1 MYLMK
6 GRDNLV
12 NFKFLQKVKV
22 VSTNHLDQTLL
33 NILQTEGYKRPLFI
47 MDSFLTK
54 VQVVIDAQEKLKQ
67 QGIDFA
73 VFDKV
78 VSDPPTEIVDAGVAA
93 FNQHQADSI
102 IAIGGGSSI
111 DVARGVNIVRI
122 NGGKIADYEGNN
134 RAIKPCPGLIAVPT
148 TSGTG
153 SEMSNALVVTDKSS
167 QKKLAIL
174 ADNAV
179 SEYAVL
185 NPDLVLSLPKKMTIA
200 TGLDAFSHAAEGYL
214 SKLASPIT
222 DAVCEKIMFLL
233 YNYLPRAV
241 EDGSDREARERVM
254 VAAALSGWML
264 NNAGTNIGHSSAHIL
279 GSKYHIVHGEAV
291 AYALPGVLKLVGP
304 ILPKKVREIG
314 QIIGAQYPEDA
325 PESQTT
331 DIAIHTYKDFRDNI
345 LGLHP
350 FYDYKIQ
357 QDDVVSNADDVLHEQ
372 FAGNTPG
379 NLNLEKVTSFL
390 NEFGKQ

>member
-1 MYLMK
+1 M
-6 GRDNLV
+6 V
-12 NFKFLQKVKV
+12 NYKLIQKVRV
-22 VSTNHLDQTLL
+22 VSTDHLDQTLL
-33 NILQTEGYKRPLFI
+33 DILKAENYQRPLFI
-47 MDSFLTK
+47 MDGFLNK
-54 VQVVIDAQEKLKQ
+54 VQIVTDAQNKLKQ
-67 QGIDFA
+67 NGIDFA
-73 VFDKV
+73 VFDKII
-78 VSDPPTEIVDAGVAA
+78 SDPPTEVVDAGVEA
-93 FNQHQADSI
+93 FKQHNADSI

-111 DVARGVNIVRI
+111 DVARGVNIVRV

-134 RAIKPCPGLIAVPT
+134 QAIKQCPGLIAVPT

-153 SEMSNALVVTDKSS
+153 SEMSNALVVTNKAS
-167 QKKLAIL
+167 QRKLAIL
-174 ADNAV
+174 ANNAV

-214 SKLASPIT
+214 SKLSSPVT
-222 DAVCEKIMFLL
+222 DAICEKIMFLL

-241 EDGSDREARERVM
+241 EDGQDREARERVM

-291 AYALPGVLKLVGP
+291 AYALPGVLELAGP

-314 QIIGAQYPEDA
+314 QIIGAQYPENA
-325 PESQTT
+325 PEKQTT
-331 DIAIHTYKDFRDNI
+331 DIAIRTYKDFRDNV

-350 FYDYKIQ
+350 FSDYKIQ
-357 QDDVVSNADDVLHEQ
+357 QAEIMTNADDVLHEQ

-379 NLNLEKVTSFL
+379 SLNLDKVELFL
-390 NEFGKQ
+390 SEFGKR